1 MADLQYSQDT
11 WLGEVP
17 AHWAV
22 VPAKALFS
30 NPVERNHSDDVHLT
44 PSQKYGVLPQA
55 EYMEITGSR
64 VVLNLSGADNMRHV
78 EPGDYISHLRSFQ
91 GGLEY
96 SPYKGKVSS
105 AYTVLR
111 PKQTIEPRYYKHLFK
126 SSRYIQGLSTTT
138 EQLRDGQSIRYEQFA
153 LLPLPFPPVEDQKAI
168 ADFLDQ
174 RLGEIERLKD
184 SQRRLETTLKARRKA
199 LIGHTVTKGLNPGV
213 VRVETGYSWLGEVPE
228 HWKLGTLKRF
238 AEIGAGSGFPIE
250 YQGVTDEE
258 IPFLKVNSLSKADS
272 TGLISSREDNVSRDT
287 ARQLGAKIYS
297 AGSIVMAK
305 IGAALLLGRVR
316 TIEFDSCI
324 DNNMMAIFPKP
335 EVFPRF
341 LYYLLQRIPF
351 PLIVN
356 PGAVPSTSEGAVAN
370 LHMIMPPMSEQVEI
384 ANFLD
389 AETRKIDQLMDRNSL
404 MLQVL
409 EERKLALVAAAVTG
423 KIDVRGQ
430 N

>member
-1 MADLQYSQDT
+1 MPNLESIDL
-11 WLGEVP
+11 LGDIPPHWKIVP
-17 AHWAV
+17 AWSLYRRVKRTGHENEELLSV
-22 VPAKALFS
+22 Y
-30 NPVERNHSDDVHLT
+30 RDH
-44 PSQKYGVLPQA
+44 GVIP
-55 EYMEITGSR
+55 
-64 VVLNLSGADNMRHV
+64 
-78 EPGDYISHLRSFQ
+78 
-91 GGLEY
+91 
-96 SPYKGKVSS
+96 
-105 AYTVLR
+105 
-111 PKQTIEPRYYKHLFK
+111 K
-126 SSRYIQGLSTTT
+126 SSRDDNHNVESEDLSGYQLVKTGDLVMNKMKAWQGSIALSDHQGIVSPAYFVFQPLHNGHLKYFHYLLRSKQYISAYNRISKGV
-138 EQLRDGQSIRYEQFA
+138 RIGQWDLDPAYFRT
-153 LLPLPFPPVEDQKAI
+153 LPIPVPPLAEQKAI

-174 RLGEIERLKD
+174 RLGEIERLTD

-199 LIGHTVTKGLNPGV
+199 LIGHAVTKGLNPGV
-213 VRVETGYSWLGEVPE
+213 VLVETGYSWLGEVPE

-238 AEIGAGSGFPIE
+238 AETGAGSGFPIE
-250 YQGVTDEE
+250 YQGVSDEE
-258 IPFLKVNSLSKADS
+258 IPFLKVNSLSKADP
-272 TGLISSREDNVSRDT
+272 TGLISSREDSVSRDT

-341 LYYLLQRIPF
+341 LYYLLQLIPF

-370 LHMIMPPMSEQVEI
+370 LHMIMPPMSEQEEI